1 MIRSF
6 LFQRAGVPLLMCAL
20 LAGNTALIAHAAG
33 ESKAKSAKS
42 TKAEK
47 TKAIKFKLPPS
58 SEESRGERIA
68 RLKRECKGGV
78 NAGACEGFTR

>member
-6 LFQRAGVPLLMCAL
+6 LFQCAGLPLLMCAL
-20 LAGNTALIAHAAG
+20 LAANTALVAHAAG
-33 ESKAKSAKS
+33 ESKAKTAKAANSAKN
-42 TKAEK
+42 K
-47 TKAIKFKLPPS
+47 TVKFKLPPS

-78 NAGACEGFTR
+78 NAGACEGFTH